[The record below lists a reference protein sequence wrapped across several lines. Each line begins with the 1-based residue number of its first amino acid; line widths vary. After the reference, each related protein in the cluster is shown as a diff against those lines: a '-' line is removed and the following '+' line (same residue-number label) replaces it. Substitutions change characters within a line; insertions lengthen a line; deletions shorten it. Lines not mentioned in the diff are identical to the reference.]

1 MKKEILKLMLKS
13 ILPPLIGAI
22 VYAAIYKID
31 FIMLFAAYMLIV
43 MPIWLILSNIK
54 FILKLNWIQGVIICL
69 CFSLIITTFGAL
81 SLELG
86 VLFKNTREV
95 SSGAFVEAFKT
106 VFMLA
111 LPSNII
117 MTAIIVITKTF
128 YNIYKKRRIKQGI

>member
-1 MKKEILKLMLKS
+1 MKKEILKLILKS
-13 ILPPLIGAI
+13 MLPPLTGAI
-22 VYAAIYKID
+22 VYAAIYKND

-54 FILKLNWIQGVIICL
+54 FILKINWIQGVVICL
-69 CFSLIITTFGAL
+69 CFSLIITICGAF

-95 SSGAFVEAFKT
+95 SLGAFVEAFKFI
-106 VFMLA
+106 FMIA

-128 YNIYKKRRIKQGI
+128 YNIYKKRRIK